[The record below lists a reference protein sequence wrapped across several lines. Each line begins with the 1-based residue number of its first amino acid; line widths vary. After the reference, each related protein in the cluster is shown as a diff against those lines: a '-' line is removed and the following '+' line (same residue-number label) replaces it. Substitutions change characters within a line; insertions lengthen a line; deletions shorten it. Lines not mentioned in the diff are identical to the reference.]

1 MTNSRQNV
9 LMEALPYI
17 RKFHKKTIVIK
28 LGGHAM
34 VDHNIMN
41 TVVEDAVLLH
51 YVGMR
56 VVLVHG
62 GGPEITEK
70 MKMVGKE
77 PKFVGGLR
85 VTDEDTLEIA
95 QMVLAGKISNM
106 IVSMIAKNGAKGVGI
121 SGNDGGLVIAEKT
134 GLKKVQVGDKEIE
147 VDLGLV
153 GDIREI
159 NPQLLE
165 TMLDA
170 GYIPVVSPLALD
182 KKGNDLNINADT
194 MAGELAVALKAYKLI
209 SLTDVDGVMNKDRT
223 ELYHRLTLKNID
235 ALMADGTISGG
246 KIPNIQA
253 SVNAVRHGVEGAHI
267 LNGNAE
273 HNLLLELFTDFGV
286 GTMITASMIS
296 L

>member
-134 GLKKVQVGDKEIE
+134 GLTGPELEKII
-147 VDLGLV
+147 DL
-153 GDIREI
+153 
-159 NPQLLE
+159 
-165 TMLDA
+165 
-170 GYIPVVSPLALD
+170 LAYY
-182 KKGNDLNINADT
+182 GS
-194 MAGELAVALKAYKLI
+194 MEFY
-209 SLTDVDGVMNKDRT
+209 
-223 ELYHRLTLKNID
+223 
-235 ALMADGTISGG
+235 
-246 KIPNIQA
+246 
-253 SVNAVRHGVEGAHI
+253 
-267 LNGNAE
+267 E
-273 HNLLLELFTDFGV
+273 H
-286 GTMITASMIS
+286 
-296 L
+296 

>member
-209 SLTDVDGVMNKDRT
+209 SLTDVDGVMKKDRT

-246 KIPNIQA
+246 MIPKIQA